1 MAVFGNLS
9 VNTNVPALT
18 AQTNLSRSSARLN
31 VSLERLSTGL
41 KINSS
46 ADNPSGLVI
55 SEFQRAQISG
65 LRKAIDNVDRAISL
79 VQTSEGGLSEIN
91 ALLIE
96 LRSLTIDSANNGAL
110 DNASLDANQANVK
123 NLIATVDRIATN
135 TRFGTFNLLDGSSG
149 ISGTVTND
157 EEITFLKADNN
168 DRFGGL
174 PLTDPRLNQR
184 VVTSSGPFEIT
195 TTRAIRQSV
204 GNATNLGAVTTI
216 GNDETLIINGIS
228 VDLQAG
234 LNRAQIV
241 ERINEFSGQTGATA
255 FVEQAGDLA
264 IRQNAFG
271 KAESTGGTAADLTV
285 FSNRGDAPIVG
296 GPSAGFEFINKVGT
310 AEYVAGV
317 ELTGTFKD
325 STGAAAFAG
334 RVHGNVLIGD
344 PDSTAR
350 GIAVQINV
358 DVGTTAAPS
367 DQLSTHVT
375 VGATDLLVVADN
387 SRSFQIGAFGDKDLL
402 VPQNRSEVTL
412 NRATSDGLAV
422 GLVGNQFSNLKAIDV
437 RSVSGAND
445 AILIIDKAIEEIATQ
460 RGTIGAFQKNTL
472 ETTQSNLRTQ
482 LVNLEEAESVLRDT
496 DFTSEITAF
505 TAEQIRQQ
513 ASTTVLGLANQSAL
527 AILGLLQS
535 GQ

>member
-96 LRSLTIDSANNGAL
+96 IRSLTIDSANNGAL
-110 DNASLDANQANVK
+110 DTASLDANQANVD
-123 NLIATVDRIATN
+123 NLVATIDRISTN

-149 ISGTVTND
+149 IDGTVTED
-157 EEITFLKADNN
+157 AIIDFKQADNN
-168 DRFGGL
+168 DRDFNGN
-174 PLTDPRLNQR
+174 RI
-184 VVTSSGPFEIT
+184 VTSNGPYQVNVT
-195 TTRAIRQSV
+195 QRAERARVFQQT
-204 GNATNLGAVTTI
+204 ATAATDVLTA
-216 GNDETLIINGIS
+216 DETLIVNGIS
-228 VDLQAG
+228 IDLDAG
-234 LNRAQIV
+234 LNRSQQV
-241 ERINEFSGQTGATA
+241 ERINEFSGQTGAVA
-255 FVEQAGDLA
+255 FVDAGGA
-264 IRQNAFG
+264 KVGIRTVEFG
-271 KAESTGGTAADLTV
+271 ASATLTV
-285 FSNRGDAPIVG
+285 FSNKANATTTTGFGFTPATT
-296 GPSAGFEFINKVGT
+296 AGKDLQGEFKN
-310 AEYVAGV
+310 GV
-317 ELTGTFKD
+317 
-325 STGAAAFAG
+325 AFANPIQATG
-334 RVHGNVLIGD
+334 YGNILQGD
-344 PDSTAR
+344 PDGDARGLSVEILVDPTTNQITTQASTANT
-350 GIAVQINV
+350 IV
-358 DVGTTAAPS
+358 
-367 DQLSTHVT
+367 
-375 VGATDLLVVADN
+375 VVADN
-387 SRSFQIGAFGDKDLL
+387 SRSFQIGAFGDDDLNF
-402 VPQNRSEVTL
+402 PQNRAEVTL
-412 NRATSDGLAV
+412 NRATSDALGIGL
-422 GLVGNQFSNLKAIDV
+422 LDNQFANLSQIDV

-445 AILIIDKAIEEIATQ
+445 ALLIIDAAIAEVATQ

-482 LVNLEEAESVLRDT
+482 LVNLEDAESVLRDT